1 MHQVNLYQQLE
12 LLQKQHE
19 RTCLQLEA
27 EHSRLTQERRA
38 IAKIQRDSAAST
50 QLLQQLF
57 K

>member
-12 LLQKQHE
+12 RLQREHE
-19 RTCLQLEA
+19 RTCLALEA
-27 EHSRLTQERRA
+27 DHTRITQERRA